1 MQDKGVLEDIRR
13 EVKGHE
19 GQRVMVSARRARRG
33 FTVSQGILEAT
44 YPSIF
49 TITTGDQE
57 TDSRL
62 SFSYSEILT
71 KNVILEWE

>member
-13 EVKGHE
+13 EVKVHE

-33 FTVSQGILEAT
+33 FTVSRGILEAT

-57 TDSRL
+57 ADSRL